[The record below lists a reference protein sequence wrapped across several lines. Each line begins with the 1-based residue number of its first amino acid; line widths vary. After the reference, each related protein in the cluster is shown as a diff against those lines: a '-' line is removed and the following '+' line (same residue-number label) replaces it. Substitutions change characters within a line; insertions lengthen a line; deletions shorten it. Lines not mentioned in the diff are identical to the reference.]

1 MKRWEILLFDLD
13 GTLTDSAPGIF
24 NGFRYALRVMGEPEP
39 SLERL
44 RFCVGP
50 PLWESFERQFGLRG
64 ERNLEA
70 VRQYRVYYEK
80 AGIFENRVYEGVPML
95 LETLRRAGYRLAV
108 ASSKKEDSVRRVL
121 EHFDLMQYFDYAGG
135 SDEDVGRIEKSD
147 VVRYTLDV
155 LGEPDPSRAVMIGD
169 REHDIFGARACGV
182 EAIGVLWGYGGKE
195 ELLAAGAYELAASP
209 EELARRL
216 CGDVSN

>member
-1 MKRWEILLFDLD
+1 MKRWENLLFDLD

-24 NGFRYALRVMGEPEP
+24 NSIRYALRVMGEPEP

-44 RFCVGP
+44 RLCVGP

-64 ERNLEA
+64 ERNLES
-70 VRQYRVYYEK
+70 VDQFRVYYEK
-80 AGIFENRVYEGVPML
+80 TGIFENRVYEGIPEL
-95 LETLRRAGYRLAV
+95 LDALRKAGYRLAV
-108 ASSKKEDSVRRVL
+108 ASSKKEESVRRVL
-121 EHFDLMQYFDYAGG
+121 EHFDLMKYFDYAGG
-135 SDEDVGRIEKSD
+135 SDENVGRIEKSD

-169 REHDIFGARACGV
+169 REHDVLGARACGV

-195 ELLAAGAYELAASP
+195 ELLAAGAHEIAASP
-209 EELARRL
+209 EDLARRL
-216 CGDVSN
+216 CGDVSD